1 MDVCANSYL
10 DKPWQSWW
18 SNVSPLTH
26 SSNSNFLKKKK
37 EKKRKVTRNQQEN
50 VEKAYVRTRKA
61 ASLTVC
67 RSENQRVVVSVF
79 NGIFTLTARRVR
91 VVRRVA
97 QQFPGSIIDAYNR
110 DRSTCNRNCC
120 TYDRSSIGSLLS
132 EASGL
137 RANAKQLRN
146 SRRAIV
152 RHKLIDARTWLV
164 V

>member
-1 MDVCANSYL
+1 MFAQIL
-10 DKPWQSWW
+10 DQLSVIVMMIKCLLIP
-18 SNVSPLTH
+18 NPI
-26 SSNSNFLKKKK
+26 FLKRKRKKK
-37 EKKRKVTRNQQEN
+37 EKSLRNQQEK
-50 VEKAYVRTRKA
+50 VERTYGRRIPT
-61 ASLTVC
+61 SLTMC
-67 RSENQRVVVSVF
+67 RYENQRCSAFNSV
-79 NGIFTLTARRVR
+79 FTLTERRVR
-91 VVRRVA
+91 VVGRVA